1 MSTAKK
7 TFVWMGALS
16 VVTLL
21 LGVLREFVIARDLQT
36 SGAADLFFRGLV
48 VVGASRNFGLALFR
62 ARWIP
67 IGPQVTAT
75 QLLSRERKTI
85 GAITVVALLA
95 LAGLLAGPDWSDPAS
110 WVFFAAVVLA
120 VLGGAVRAL
129 AERAGMERAGFM
141 LEWALPLGTIA
152 GGLAIGRG
160 ALGPALGITAGTALG
175 IAALAPR
182 VFGSTARA
190 STGTGRDDP
199 AATLTRWLLVDT
211 LLYVNLGLLES
222 VVSKFVFSEG
232 GFALLN
238 YAYLFVNAALAVPT
252 AAATVVS
259 LRIASSGGP
268 DAQRRL
274 RGWAAIGGL
283 GLGAAVLAVWAA
295 LGLPPVQRAV
305 DVAAG
310 WAFCDAIR
318 PIVLYAVPF
327 AGLRLANTVG
337 RQYLVAHD
345 PKRLI
350 GWDLTGF
357 VLRAVTLT
365 LGALYLDILAS
376 PLALAVAELAQ
387 LGAWVRVPSDHT
399 PPRAEQRDHA

>member
-67 IGPQVTAT
+67 IGPQVTARE
-75 QLLSRERKTI
+75 LLVRERGTI
-85 GAITVVALLA
+85 AAIIAVAIA
-95 LAGLLAGPDWSDPAS
+95 GLAGLLAGPDWRDPAA
-110 WVFFAAVVLA
+110 WIFIVAVVLA

-129 AERAGMERAGFM
+129 AERAGMEREGFM
-141 LEWALPLGTIA
+141 FEWALPLGTIA
-152 GGLAIGRG
+152 GGLLVGRG
-160 ALGPALGITAGTALG
+160 ALGPALGLTAGTALG
-175 IAALAPR
+175 LAALVPR
-182 VFGSTARA
+182 VFGKGARESTA
-190 STGTGRDDP
+190 SGRDDV
-199 AATLTRWLLVDT
+199 AAALTRWLLVDT
-211 LLYVNLGLLES
+211 LIYVNLGLLES

-252 AAATVVS
+252 AAATVVA
-259 LRIASSGGP
+259 LRVASDGGVR
-268 DAQRRL
+268 ARRRL
-274 RGWAAIGGL
+274 RGWAAVAGLVVGG
-283 GLGAAVLAVWAA
+283 AVLAVWAG
-295 LGLPPVQRAV
+295 LGLGPVQQAV
-305 DVAAG
+305 DAAAG

-318 PIVLYAVPF
+318 PVVLYAVPF

-345 PKRLI
+345 PRQLI
-350 GWDLTGF
+350 SWDLSGF
-357 VLRAVTLT
+357 VLRAVALT
-365 LGALYLDILAS
+365 VGALYIDILAS
-376 PLALAVAELAQ
+376 PLALAIAELVQ
-387 LGAWVRVPSDHT
+387 LGAWVRIPAAHGGDQSDT
-399 PPRAEQRDHA
+399 RA

>member
-67 IGPQVTAT
+67 IGPQVTAR
-75 QLLSRERKTI
+75 QLLMRERGTI
-85 GAITVVALLA
+85 AAIIAVAIVG
-95 LAGLLAGPDWSDPAS
+95 LAGLLAGPDWHDPAA
-110 WVFFAAVVLA
+110 WVFIVAVVLA
-120 VLGGAVRAL
+120 VIGGAVRAL
-129 AERAGMERAGFM
+129 AERAGMEREGFM

-152 GGLAIGRG
+152 GGLLVGRG
-160 ALGPALGITAGTALG
+160 AFGPALGITAGTALG
-175 IAALAPR
+175 LAALAPR
-182 VFGSTARA
+182 VFGRGAPE
-190 STGTGRDDP
+190 STGSGRDDT

-211 LLYVNLGLLES
+211 LIYVNLGLLES

-259 LRIASSGGP
+259 LRIASDGGV

-274 RGWAAIGGL
+274 RGWAAVAGIGI
-283 GLGAAVLAVWAA
+283 GAAVLAVWAG
-295 LGLPPVQRAV
+295 LGLGPVQRAV
-305 DVAAG
+305 DAAAG

-318 PIVLYAVPF
+318 PVVLYAVPF

-345 PKRLI
+345 PRRLI
-350 GWDLTGF
+350 GWDLGGF
-357 VLRAVTLT
+357 VLRAVALT
-365 LGALYLDILAS
+365 VGALYIDILAS
-376 PLALAVAELAQ
+376 PLALAVAELVQ
-387 LGAWVRVPSDHT
+387 LGAWVRIGGGRGGDQSDT
-399 PPRAEQRDHA
+399 RA